1 MSRSSMIDFKLKTS
15 ISIIIY
21 IQMTTMTCIT
31 CNLDL
36 DPNHFYSFLK
46 PSGSRYTMKHCKSCA
61 NQRRAQNH
69 RLSHPRKQYHK
80 VERTLRQAQ
89 LTTLNADLLQQAMTK
104 KAIASK
110 YNLQPADIYS
120 YCRLRDIQQQV

>member
-1 MSRSSMIDFKLKTS
+1 
-15 ISIIIY
+15 
-21 IQMTTMTCIT
+21 MTIKTCIT

-36 DPNHFYSFLK
+36 DPDRFYSFLK

-69 RLSHPRKQYHK
+69 RLTHPRKQCHK
-80 VERTLRQAQ
+80 VERTLRTQAQ
-89 LTTLNADLLQQAMTK
+89 LTALHADLQQHAMTK
-104 KAIASK
+104 KAIAHK

-120 YCRLRDIQQQV
+120 YCRLRDVDV